1 MHLIFFFESIHL
13 NSSKFIFKKLLKK
26 EEEEET
32 EAKFYITPRYEES
45 FRRKRRSALSFEQRT
60 IG

>member
-26 EEEEET
+26 EEEEE
-32 EAKFYITPRYEES
+32 EEES
-45 FRRKRRSALSFEQRT
+45 IVTRIIGEFEEWRASLNRLFPR
-60 IG
+60 